1 MKLCTAFSLSG
12 WWRLRLWHISSHSS
26 HFSYRHSSPM
36 TTPSPAHSVVYYVL
50 LFFLLL
56 LHFCHSSDGTIEAM
70 ERKDRPFVGW
80 DLRDEM
86 TWIIIT
92 ATRLMFLL
100 LFFLFLSNRKLV
112 GTNVSPHFLF
122 LSHPHGHP
130 RTSAF
135 FSPADF
141 SILFDWPFLFSRL
154 QPSEPTSL
162 FPTKLNPR
170 SPPVLDGRS
179 MDEQAGIQQRLMAV
193 MEISHA
199 SLTAPAKNH
208 RRIWRAPFILYSS
221 ITIPSTVTLQSPY
234 IKFIMIHTA
243 SYCGWMDGWMDRSK
257 HRRMGGGGGK
267 RILVASANPF
277 DWLLCWQHRFLLF
290 AKQDVIFSLSLS
302 PARYYYY
309 YYRWTFS
316 HCVLYL
322 CISCIMCGDWLSSST
337 DSVQFRIVWFI
348 YYDSVDSPSES
359 IHSGVCDVIIVAQPA
374 NYYDRGRI

>member
-1 MKLCTAFSLSG
+1 MHQPNISAMRMRMRFDSLMLSQAARVFFIDDARITMRG
-12 WWRLRLWHISSHSS
+12 EWNFVQ
-26 HFSYRHSSPM
+26 HFSVRLAFAALAYLIAFQPLFIPTFLTDDYSVASTLCCSMCCYFSFCCCTFAIPVMGRSRRWKKRSPIRWPG
-36 TTPSPAHSVVYYVL
+36 PSWRADVNNHHGRSLDVS
-50 LFFLLL
+50 FF
-56 LHFCHSSDGTIEAM
+56 
-70 ERKDRPFVGW
+70 
-80 DLRDEM
+80 
-86 TWIIIT
+86 
-92 ATRLMFLL
+92 
-100 LFFLFLSNRKLV
+100 FFFLSNRKLV

-179 MDEQAGIQQRLMAV
+179 MDEQADIQQRLMAV

-243 SYCGWMDGWMDRSK
+243 SYCGWMDG
-257 HRRMGGGGGK
+257 
-267 RILVASANPF
+267 
-277 DWLLCWQHRFLLF
+277 
-290 AKQDVIFSLSLS
+290 
-302 PARYYYY
+302 
-309 YYRWTFS
+309 
-316 HCVLYL
+316 
-322 CISCIMCGDWLSSST
+322 
-337 DSVQFRIVWFI
+337 
-348 YYDSVDSPSES
+348 
-359 IHSGVCDVIIVAQPA
+359 
-374 NYYDRGRI
+374 

>member
-1 MKLCTAFSLSG
+1 
-12 WWRLRLWHISSHSS
+12 
-26 HFSYRHSSPM
+26 M

-141 SILFDWPFLFSRL
+141 SILFWLAVSL
-154 QPSEPTSL
+154 LTSPTIWAYE
-162 FPTKLNPR
+162 F
-170 SPPVLDGRS
+170 
-179 MDEQAGIQQRLMAV
+179 
-193 MEISHA
+193 ISHQIESPFSPCA
-199 SLTAPAKNH
+199 GWPVDGWTGRHPAETNGRNGDISRILDCTSKESQKNMESAIYIVFLHHNTIYCDSAVSLHKIHNDTH
-208 RRIWRAPFILYSS
+208 SIL
-221 ITIPSTVTLQSPY
+221 L
-234 IKFIMIHTA
+234 
-243 SYCGWMDGWMDRSK
+243 WMDGWMD
-257 HRRMGGGGGK
+257 G
-267 RILVASANPF
+267 
-277 DWLLCWQHRFLLF
+277 
-290 AKQDVIFSLSLS
+290 
-302 PARYYYY
+302 
-309 YYRWTFS
+309 
-316 HCVLYL
+316 
-322 CISCIMCGDWLSSST
+322 
-337 DSVQFRIVWFI
+337 
-348 YYDSVDSPSES
+348 
-359 IHSGVCDVIIVAQPA
+359 
-374 NYYDRGRI
+374 